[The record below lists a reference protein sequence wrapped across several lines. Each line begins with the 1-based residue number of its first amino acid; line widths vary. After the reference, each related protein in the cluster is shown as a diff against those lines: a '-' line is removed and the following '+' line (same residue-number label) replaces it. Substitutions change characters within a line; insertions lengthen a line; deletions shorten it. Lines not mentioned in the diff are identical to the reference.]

1 MLRELRQH
9 PRQWDVTL
17 AGKTGTEGAATVE
30 AMMSLLWTGQTSRH
44 GNLQTTREETPAEAR
59 MAVDLA
65 VSLVRWFADGAVR
78 RR

>member
-9 PRQWDVTL
+9 PGQWDVAL
-17 AGKTGTEGAATVE
+17 AGKTGAEGEATIE
-30 AMMSLLWTGQTSRH
+30 SMMSLLWTGQTSH
-44 GNLQTTREETPAEAR
+44 GGQQPTREETPAEAR

-65 VSLVRWFADGAVR
+65 VSLVRWFAEGAVR